1 MTAFAFV
8 ITALVAILTSVVSF
22 HIGAASQQNTDVRKF
37 AHLASVSFNTP
48 VDKKMLRVMLNSI
61 NK

>member
-1 MTAFAFV
+1 MTAFALA

-22 HIGAASQQNTDVRKF
+22 RVGAASQQRSDVRKF
-37 AHLASVSFNTP
+37 AHLASVSFNSP
-48 VDKKMLRVMLNSI
+48 VDKKTLRVMLNSI